1 MYNTR
6 RTSHLNLFI
15 FRRSPKFVDERNL
28 LLARTTNQCVL
39 GVVSSLDS
47 TKPPIPSQGDQF
59 KVPHT
64 TTRIS
69 ENVDCGHPIRHFLQ
83 PSTTKALFTVSQ
95 CTYIHRDA
103 TKRPRFIPLSSPF
116 GWRVRRTMSTT
127 FSLSAYLLEQKTH
140 FLADNGDG
148 WTVVMGNEAGGT
160 PTPVAFESLQ
170 R

>member
-1 MYNTR
+1 MYNT
-6 RTSHLNLFI
+6 HLNLFI
-15 FRRSPKFVDERNL
+15 FRRSPKFVEERNL
-28 LLARTTNQCVL
+28 LLARTINQCVL

-47 TKPPIPSQGDQF
+47 AKPIPSQGDQF

-69 ENVDCGHPIRHFLQ
+69 KNVDCGHPIPHFL
-83 PSTTKALFTVSQ
+83 PASTAKALFAVSQ
-95 CTYIHRDA
+95 CTYTYRDV
-103 TKRPRFIPLSSPF
+103 TERPRFIPLSSPF
-116 GWRVRRTMSTT
+116 GWRVRGAMSTT
-127 FSLSAYLLEQKTH
+127 SSLSAYLLEQKTR

-170 R
+170 S